1 MDPTESAIT
10 VETAWG
16 TLGEYG
22 GQTIGVLA
30 LTADGIDAASRTM
43 QFISELTTWE
53 VDAGDAPGYARQTF
67 TAAYSIVGSVGTRR
81 GVLGFGPGQSASM
94 DLAGAPSV
102 AGFAF
107 YDPTGGSDSARQI
120 ISINRVAPG
129 AGFDGYPV
137 TAPNGFA
144 TVAAE
149 PRDLTTRVTSLEAR
163 TVPDAGDGTPGQ
175 VWTTDGSV
183 GGWADAGAT
192 LTAHAFLDPA
202 TDVAGGD
209 FTTVDVVDVDGNTLT
224 AGIDRADVVGA
235 RVLLASG
242 ANAGLWTITVSGP
255 CTQTPTLGGTL
266 VEVVQI
272 GADVRLM
279 AGTQGDS
286 QLDISAPATVFVPAS
301 PVVPD
306 GLSAFVTRM
315 GQFHPTNPIKPEL
328 HVSKYVTFDPA
339 FPLDGSATH
348 VGGQPIDDGQ
358 NITIVTQTPGLD
370 PTDPGQKG
378 GVWTLHLGSPA
389 TRANGFGALPG
400 SEIANYDHVSYTGT
414 RWAYMT
420 MFRLLGNPLRRG
432 MAPDL
437 EADPP
442 HSGIFAA
449 EGVGRHYRADVI
461 ATTRTGLSLTVLE
474 ADGTTTAVD
483 ASAWTGWQA
492 VFVIDSMELLSIE
505 DGVLG
510 GVEDFTYAEGT
521 FIGQG
526 VAGDGIGA
534 AVEVVNGTVT
544 TYTNGGG
551 GGGGSV
557 ASVNGHTGTVVL
569 TASDVGAATASD
581 IAAAVAG
588 FDWKASVRACSTS
601 NIASLSGTTTVD
613 GVSLIAG
620 DRVLLAGQST
630 GSQNGIYVVAA
641 GAWSRATDA
650 DVSAEVT
657 AGMSVPVAEGTS
669 NGDAVW
675 VLTTN
680 DPITLGS
687 TSLAFTKIPMVQ
699 GLVPASNLSDVA
711 NPATALVNLGG
722 VPTSRTFAGLSLA
735 ADRSVS
741 DVLAETAPRRIV
753 IYPAA
758 EPPTSYSGTWTP
770 TASSS
775 ATNGGYAN
783 SGATANDSSWTWAN
797 LLIPP
802 GTWECRLIARKNSAL
817 GIATV
822 TLGGSSFGTADLYD
836 AAPTFNNQVAITG
849 VTVSTGGFKDLV
861 ITNPTKNGSSSG
873 YSLSIQA
880 IILRRTGA

>member
-163 TVPDAGDGTPGQ
+163 TVPDAADGSPGQ
-175 VWTTDGSV
+175 VWMTDGAV
-183 GGWADAGAT
+183 GDWVSPLVRTFTASFFGQINPAHAAGFYPAIDIGCTLADVDGLTGTIRNVGYLAAGSIAGAT
-192 LTAHAFLDPA
+192 PTFEDIPGVWNEVDDNTAAVRAGSTVPLDAGIISGFVTGWSAGDPLWIRNDLYDEDGIVATTHTYYAALTEDD
-202 TDVAGGD
+202 T
-209 FTTVDVVDVDGNTLT
+209 VDVDGWLLVGRTVTAFSIPGAATTGTEGTAVTHDVELPWWEPRVHAHDTRYDPATSGLT
-224 AGIDRADVVGA
+224 ATDVQAAID
-235 RVLLASG
+235 
-242 ANAGLWTITVSGP
+242 
-255 CTQTPTLGGTL
+255 
-266 VEVVQI
+266 
-272 GADVRLM
+272 
-279 AGTQGDS
+279 
-286 QLDISAPATVFVPAS
+286 
-301 PVVPD
+301 
-306 GLSAFVTRM
+306 
-315 GQFHPTNPIKPEL
+315 
-328 HVSKYVTFDPA
+328 
-339 FPLDGSATH
+339 
-348 VGGQPIDDGQ
+348 
-358 NITIVTQTPGLD
+358 
-370 PTDPGQKG
+370 
-378 GVWTLHLGSPA
+378 
-389 TRANGFGALPG
+389 
-400 SEIANYDHVSYTGT
+400 EIA
-414 RWAYMT
+414 
-420 MFRLLGNPLRRG
+420 
-432 MAPDL
+432 
-437 EADPP
+437 
-442 HSGIFAA
+442 
-449 EGVGRHYRADVI
+449 
-461 ATTRTGLSLTVLE
+461 
-474 ADGTTTAVD
+474 
-483 ASAWTGWQA
+483 
-492 VFVIDSMELLSIE
+492 
-505 DGVLG
+505 
-510 GVEDFTYAEGT
+510 
-521 FIGQG
+521 
-526 VAGDGIGA
+526 
-534 AVEVVNGTVT
+534 
-544 TYTNGGG
+544 GGG